1 MSTHRRPAWS
11 LLAAVLALVLVLAAP
26 TGVAAAPADGPDCLP
41 SGGMDLAFLTSDAVA
56 SEDPDVVLNGGG
68 FGHGVGMSQYATQG
82 AALLGCTHHTIL
94 ATSYPG
100 SRIGSAAMPAVIRI
114 GLRASTDLTTVYRST
129 AAAAGGADVPFHLC
143 DVDGAVCTEVV
154 VMPAGAE
161 WVVQTDAA
169 AGDFVVRDSAGNL
182 VWRGG
187 DVVFD
192 RLRAMHDGTVV
203 RIVESGRR
211 VKWGF
216 TEFDYTTEGGGKA
229 FVVQHITAAGDHSAM
244 DRYLWGLAEV
254 PSSWEPAALRAQAIA
269 GRSYALAQVDQR
281 RSVYDSTDRPYD
293 VYGMPSCRCDL
304 RPDTTDQYY
313 AGFDKEEADAERRW
327 GDAVD
332 ATAGQVLTFTDP
344 ETDTTTTVS
353 AFYSSSHGG
362 SSEDVKH
369 VWGSSIPYLRA
380 VDVSRWEIGAD
391 PQDPLNPYQRWSR
404 GFSHEELAKA
414 FGLATFT
421 SITVEDRGPGGRP
434 SALDGG
440 GILVVGTD
448 ASGQRVEKRY
458 SGERIRSVLGLRSG
472 LIHVG
477 EYIPDAHLV
486 PERLAGDERVATSV
500 ALSRRGWS
508 DAASVVVAR
517 SDNPAD
523 ALAGS
528 TLAGALDAPLL
539 ITPSDVLAAATAAE
553 IDRLGATQVVMLG
566 GEAALSPEVE
576 QAIAELPDVAEVR
589 RLDGANRFETAA
601 LIAELLPRP
610 VEGEAGAL
618 IVRGQFPEH
627 PTREWADALA
637 VASLAARSGGSGAP
651 LPVFIVT
658 DVVPPETWAALEAWE
673 PTSVAIV
680 GGPATIPATVDDEL
694 AAAGY
699 ATSRLAGDDR
709 YGTSRQVASIDA
721 SEEQVVVLATGTNY
735 PDGLSAGPLAARVG
749 GRLLLVPSEYDGA
762 RSPWQAGQHPDWLVQ
777 LGWEH
782 PQLIAS
788 GGPVAIRDTVVD
800 AVRAALVEG
809 AAVARDA
816 AAAEEEA
823 SPEPSPTDEGG

>member
-1 MSTHRRPAWS
+1 M
-11 LLAAVLALVLVLAAP
+11 LAALLALVLVPVGVP
-26 TGVAAAPADGPDCLP
+26 TPVAAAPADGPDCLP
-41 SGGMDLAFLTSDAVA
+41 AGGMDLAFLTSEAVA
-56 SEDPDVVLNGGG
+56 AEDPDVVLNGGG

-82 AALLGCTHHTIL
+82 AALLGCTHGTIL

-100 SRIGSAAMPAVIRI
+100 SRIDSAAMPAVIRI
-114 GLRASTDLTTVYRST
+114 GLRATTDLTTVYRTT
-129 AAAAGGADVPFHLC
+129 AAGSGGADVPIHLC
-143 DVDGAVCTEVV
+143 NEQATSCSPTEVV
-154 VMPAGAE
+154 IPAGEE
-161 WVVQTDAA
+161 WIVEADGDST
-169 AGDFVVRDSAGNL
+169 DFVLRDGNGNER
-182 VWRGG
+182 WRGG
-187 DVVFD
+187 DVIYD

-216 TEFDYTTEGGGKA
+216 TEFDYTSEGGGTV
-229 FVVQHITAAGDHSAM
+229 FVVQHITPTDDHEAM

-269 GRSYALAQVDQR
+269 ARSYALAQIDQR
-281 RSVYDSTDRPYD
+281 AA
-293 VYGMPSCRCDL
+293 VYGPNGVPSCRCDL

-313 AGFDKEEADAERRW
+313 AGFDKEEADTERRW

-332 ATAGQVLTFTDP
+332 ATAGQVLTYTDP
-344 ETDTTTTVS
+344 ETDTTSTVS

-362 SSEDVKH
+362 WSENVQH
-369 VWGSSIPYLRA
+369 VWGSAIPYLQA
-380 VDVSRWEIGAD
+380 VDVSRWEIAAD
-391 PQDPLNPYQRWSR
+391 PEDPLNPYQRWSR
-404 GFSHEELAKA
+404 GFSHAELAEA
-414 FGLATFT
+414 FGLETFT
-421 SITVEDRGPGGRP
+421 SIEVDRRGPGGRP

-440 GILVVGTD
+440 GVLAVGTD
-448 ASGQRVEKRY
+448 GSGQRVEKRY

-472 LIHVG
+472 LVHVG

-486 PERLAGDERVATSV
+486 PQRLAGDERVATSV
-500 ALSRRGWS
+500 ALSQRGWS
-508 DAASVVVAR
+508 DAATVVVAR

-528 TLAGALDAPLL
+528 TLAGTFDAPLL
-539 ITPSDVLAAATAAE
+539 ITPSDALAAATAAE

-566 GEAALSPEVE
+566 GEAALSQQVE
-576 QAIAELPDVAEVR
+576 EALEELSDVAEVR

-610 VEGEAGAL
+610 AEGETGAL

-658 DVVPPETWAALEAWE
+658 DVVPAETWAALEAWQ
-673 PTSVAIV
+673 PANVAIV
-680 GGPATIPATVDDEL
+680 GGPATIPPSVEEEL
-694 AAAGY
+694 ASAGY
-699 ATSRLAGDDR
+699 TTSRLAGDDR

-721 SEEQVVVLATGTNY
+721 SEEQIVVLATGTNY
-735 PDGLSAGPLAARVG
+735 PDGLSAGPLAARLG

-762 RSPWQAGQHPDWLVQ
+762 RSPWDSGQHPDWLVQ

-782 PQLIAS
+782 PQLLVS

-800 AVRAALVEG
+800 AVRVAMVEG
-809 AAVARDA
+809 AAAARDA
-816 AAAEEEA
+816 AAEEAEPTA
-823 SPEPSPTDEGG
+823 SPEPSPTDAGG